1 MVSSALLKGEALGS
15 VLVIRILVAE
25 SLLILGVL
33 GLQSDSHLN
42 TPKLRAIAIGGSL
55 GGHPQSRLHQDLGLP
70 HHVMSDFSLAGP
82 LKQTYL
88 IGSI

>member
-25 SLLILGVL
+25 SLLTLGVL

-42 TPKLRAIAIGGSL
+42 TPKLRAIAIGGSVKKARW
-55 GGHPQSRLHQDLGLP
+55 G
-70 HHVMSDFSLAGP
+70 
-82 LKQTYL
+82 T
-88 IGSI
+88 

>member
-55 GGHPQSRLHQDLGLP
+55 GGIPSHAYIRILVFLT
-70 HHVMSDFSLAGP
+70 M
-82 LKQTYL
+82 
-88 IGSI
+88 